1 MPPRRF
7 LIFSGT
13 NPLQW
18 PNSGCGCARLRWRS
32 RTDSWRNCYARPAT
46 PMFGS
51 SFRPPKYGGAGLLW
65 RHNWAGDAPSGSFCL
80 VTGKGRV
87 CLAKHQLSAL
97 QQDFLRA
104 FFQRENRFFLTG
116 GAALVGFHL
125 GHRETHDLDLFTLED
140 VIPEGMAAVAEVAR
154 ELGGAL
160 EALQTAPTF
169 RRVLLRRGAEAI
181 VIDLVREY
189 VAQVEPDKPLIN
201 GIRVDP
207 PQEIL
212 ANKLCALL
220 SRSEIRDLVDVR
232 ALELAG
238 YRLEDALN
246 AAATKDSGLTP
257 AQLGWVLSQIELGN
271 DLIPPGEVSVEELRL
286 YLDELIDRLTHQAF
300 PKSRDDLRS

>member
-1 MPPRRF
+1 M
-7 LIFSGT
+7 
-13 NPLQW
+13 
-18 PNSGCGCARLRWRS
+18 
-32 RTDSWRNCYARPAT
+32 
-46 PMFGS
+46 
-51 SFRPPKYGGAGLLW
+51 
-65 RHNWAGDAPSGSFCL
+65 
-80 VTGKGRV
+80 
-87 CLAKHQLSAL
+87 AKHDLSAL

-104 FFQRENRFFLTG
+104 FFQREDRFFLTG

-140 VIPEGMAAVAEVAR
+140 VIPEGMATVAEVAR
-154 ELGGAL
+154 ELGGTL
-160 EALQTAPTF
+160 EALQTTPAF

-189 VAQVEPDKPLIN
+189 VAQVAPDKPLIN

-220 SRSEIRDLVDVR
+220 SRSEVRDLVDVR

-246 AAATKDSGLTP
+246 AAAAKDGGLTP

-271 DLIPPGEVSVEELRL
+271 DLIPPGDVSVEELRR
-286 YLDELIDRLTHQAF
+286 YLAELIVRLTHQAF
-300 PKSRDDLRS
+300 PKS

>member
-1 MPPRRF
+1 M
-7 LIFSGT
+7 
-13 NPLQW
+13 
-18 PNSGCGCARLRWRS
+18 
-32 RTDSWRNCYARPAT
+32 
-46 PMFGS
+46 
-51 SFRPPKYGGAGLLW
+51 
-65 RHNWAGDAPSGSFCL
+65 
-80 VTGKGRV
+80 
-87 CLAKHQLSAL
+87 AKHALTAL

-104 FFQRENRFFLTG
+104 FFRREDRFFLTG

-125 GHRETHDLDLFTLED
+125 GHRETHDLALFTLED

-154 ELGGAL
+154 ELGGTL
-160 EALQTAPTF
+160 EALQTAPAF

-181 VIDLVREY
+181 VIDLAREY
-189 VAQVEPDKPLIN
+189 VAQVAPDKPLIN

-220 SRSEIRDLVDVR
+220 SRSEDRDLVDVR

-246 AAATKDSGLTP
+246 AAAAKDGGLTP

-271 DLIPPGEVSVEELRL
+271 DLIPPGEVSVEELRR
-286 YLDELIDRLTHQAF
+286 YLAELIVRLTHQAF
-300 PKSRDDLRS
+300 PKS

>member
-1 MPPRRF
+1 
-7 LIFSGT
+7 
-13 NPLQW
+13 
-18 PNSGCGCARLRWRS
+18 
-32 RTDSWRNCYARPAT
+32 
-46 PMFGS
+46 
-51 SFRPPKYGGAGLLW
+51 
-65 RHNWAGDAPSGSFCL
+65 
-80 VTGKGRV
+80 
-87 CLAKHQLSAL
+87 LAKRQLSAL

-104 FFQRENRFFLTG
+104 FFQREDRFFLTG

-154 ELGGAL
+154 ELGGTL
-160 EALQTAPTF
+160 EALQTAPAF

-189 VAQVEPDKPLIN
+189 VVQVAPDKPLIN

-238 YRLEDALN
+238 YKVEVALK
-246 AAATKDSGLTP
+246 AAADKDSGLTP

-271 DLIPPGEVSVEELRL
+271 DLIPPGGVSVEELQR
-286 YLDELIDRLTHQAF
+286 YLDDFIDRLTRQAF
-300 PKSRDDLRS
+300 PKS